1 MPMWC
6 AVTCLFVNCLLPG
19 FGTIM
24 ASFSVICCADVS
36 QKNSGKGGT
45 FCLNFWV
52 GWLQMITLF
61 FVLFGWVWSIV
72 WGVAFVQAAAKRNN
86 TMVTTTTTNTMYPD
100 NPRLVNETL
109 PGYAQPNYGANNPSY
124 A

>member
-1 MPMWC
+1 
-6 AVTCLFVNCLLPG
+6 
-19 FGTIM
+19 M
-24 ASFSVICCADVS
+24 ASFSVICCAEVS
-36 QKNSGKGGT
+36 QKSSGKGGT

-52 GWLQMITLF
+52 GWLQMITVF

-72 WGVAFVQAAAKRNN
+72 WGVAFVQAAVKRNN

-109 PGYAQPNYGANNPSY
+109 PGYPQPNYGANNPSF